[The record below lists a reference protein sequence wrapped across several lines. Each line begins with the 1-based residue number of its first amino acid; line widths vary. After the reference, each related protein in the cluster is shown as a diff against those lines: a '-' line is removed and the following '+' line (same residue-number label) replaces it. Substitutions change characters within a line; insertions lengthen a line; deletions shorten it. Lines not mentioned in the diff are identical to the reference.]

1 MDIDFP
7 YRIASNGRTAI
18 TDQSEHI
25 RDMIR
30 QVLFTTPGERVNR
43 PTFGS
48 GLNQLVF
55 EPNSLELISTVQF
68 LVKGS
73 LQEWLSNVIEVGE
86 VSVVVTEATLRVN
99 IQYIEIETKLSQEAT
114 FQRSLQ

>member
-7 YRIASNGRTAI
+7 YRIANNRRTAN
-18 TDQSEHI
+18 TDQSDHI

-30 QVLFTTPGERVNR
+30 QVLFTSPGERVNR

-55 EPNSLELISTVQF
+55 EPNSVELISTVQF

-73 LQEWLSNVIEVGE
+73 LQEWLSHVIEVGE
-86 VSVVVTEATLRVN
+86 VNIEVTDATLSVAIN
-99 IQYIEIETKLSQEAT
+99 YTEIATMQSQEAT
-114 FQRSLQ
+114 FQRPI

>member
-7 YRIASNGRTAI
+7 YRIAVNGRTASI
-18 TDQSEHI
+18 GRSDHI
-25 RDMIR
+25 RDLIK

-48 GLNQLVF
+48 GLNQLIF
-55 EPNSLELISTVQF
+55 EPNSVELISTVQF

-73 LQEWLSNVIEVGE
+73 LQEWLSDVIEIGE
-86 VSVVVTEATLRVN
+86 VNIEVSDSTLNVH
-99 IQYIEIETKLSQEAT
+99 IHYLEIGLNLNQEVS
-114 FQRSLQ
+114 FQKDI